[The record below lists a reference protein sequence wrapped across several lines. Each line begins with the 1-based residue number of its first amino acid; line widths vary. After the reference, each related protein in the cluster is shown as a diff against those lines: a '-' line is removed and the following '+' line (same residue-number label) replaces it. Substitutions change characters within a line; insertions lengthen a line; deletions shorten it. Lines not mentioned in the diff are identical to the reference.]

1 MVEVI
6 TYKPLTSRSQAPRKE
21 VKERVTVHRYEWFDS
36 GSVLVSERLRAL
48 ELPLLFPGLFLATL
62 FFLLRNHRKIDLIH
76 SHGFVAGSIANLL
89 SPIFRK
95 PYVLS
100 VHWIIGKGRLSGTKT
115 LLNRLLSRACVVL
128 ALSKAAQEEE
138 AKTLGLPE
146 EKIHRFKYWVDLARF
161 RPEDKKSC
169 KRTVGVETRTL
180 VLYVG
185 RLVQEKGVLTI
196 LEIARHYQNRSD
208 VVFGIIGKGP
218 LEDEVKNQCELYP
231 NLVFFGG
238 IPNEHLPP
246 YYNSA
251 DLVIVPSIHEE
262 GYGRV
267 IMESLSCGVPVL
279 ASNRGGIPE
288 VLDET
293 VGVICDP
300 NLSSI
305 THKLDVLLSDPRFLD
320 SLAQRCR
327 EFSVRNFGLKNA
339 HFIDQAY
346 TLALSMNSDQ

>member
-1 MVEVI
+1 
-6 TYKPLTSRSQAPRKE
+6 
-21 VKERVTVHRYEWFDS
+21 
-36 GSVLVSERLRAL
+36 
-48 ELPLLFPGLFLATL
+48 
-62 FFLLRNHRKIDLIH
+62 
-76 SHGFVAGSIANLL
+76 
-89 SPIFRK
+89 
-95 PYVLS
+95 

-138 AKTLGLPE
+138 ARTLGLPE

-161 RPEDKKSC
+161 SPDDKKYC
-169 KRTVGVETRTL
+169 KRRVGVDNRML

-185 RLVQEKGVLTI
+185 RLVQEKGLLTV
-196 LEIARHYQNRSD
+196 LEIARNYQNRGD
-208 VVFGIIGKGP
+208 VMFGIIGKGP
-218 LEDEVKNQCELYP
+218 LEDEVKRQCEVYQ

-238 IPNEHLPP
+238 IPNEQLPP

-288 VLDET
+288 ALDET

-305 THKLDVLLSDPRFLD
+305 SDKLDVLLSGPRFLE
-320 SLAQRCR
+320 SLAGRCR
-327 EFSVRNFGLKNA
+327 EFSVRNFGVKNA
-339 HFIDQAY
+339 DLIDQAY
-346 TLALSMNSDQ
+346 ALALSMNSNK